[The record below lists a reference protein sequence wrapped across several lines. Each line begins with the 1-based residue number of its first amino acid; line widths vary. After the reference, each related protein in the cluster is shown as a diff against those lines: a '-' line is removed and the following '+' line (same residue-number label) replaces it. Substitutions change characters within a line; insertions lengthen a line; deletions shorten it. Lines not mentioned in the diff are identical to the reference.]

1 MTCSQANKY
10 PFSPRLPCRQQTC
23 SAQVK
28 EPTDLQPQI
37 RVLHFSAAAHRAK
50 MMLWLAG
57 RTGHS
62 SSSTDLANPFGT
74 SIPWGEAMFQ
84 PHAAL
89 LQPLHR
95 S

>member
-50 MMLWLAG
+50 MMLCRVRSIEWSILQRGRGTAEASRPAAG
-57 RTGHS
+57 ER
-62 SSSTDLANPFGT
+62 
-74 SIPWGEAMFQ
+74 Q
-84 PHAAL
+84 C
-89 LQPLHR
+89 
-95 S
+95 